1 MMLKPILRK
10 FEPVVQADLT
20 EEREM
25 ILNRRDRNCIF
36 FLEKNRKILKKKFQ
50 KNKVLKNM
58 YDHPSWDFFF
68 FFPLF
73 CQNEKDLV
81 KGQRAIYSQDAQ
93 SSK

>member
-36 FLEKNRKILKKKFQ
+36 FLGKNRKILKKKI
-50 KNKVLKNM
+50 L
-58 YDHPSWDFFF
+58 
-68 FFPLF
+68 
-73 CQNEKDLV
+73 EK
-81 KGQRAIYSQDAQ
+81 
-93 SSK
+93 